1 MRGME
6 ENVEKKREAMTRK
19 GTVMTENVEK
29 KREAMTRKGTVM
41 TENGEKRREE
51 ERGVTYGK

>member
-6 ENVEKKREAMTRK
+6 
-19 GTVMTENVEK
+19 ENVEK